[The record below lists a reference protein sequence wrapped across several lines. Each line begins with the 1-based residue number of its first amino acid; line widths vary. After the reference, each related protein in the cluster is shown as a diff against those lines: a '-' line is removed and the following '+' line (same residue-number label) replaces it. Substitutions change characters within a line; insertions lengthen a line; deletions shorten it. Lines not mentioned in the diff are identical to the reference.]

1 MIEKVKIS
9 YRDFDYSSFDINN
22 RDVEQENEYKALL
35 SQAYKASPQNATE
48 KEILD
53 DYIRTLKEII
63 AYYFEINEIR
73 SMIQELQSDAMQDIE
88 DLKNTAAQKAAC
100 IYSREQDLSVIRSL
114 GSNALVKMLER
125 SNDSRK
131 PKTQG
136 EMNTN
141 YMKKL
146 FSFISSRKKTFFVL
160 TVICVVITLVSVIG
174 FEYTDSALSNFFE
187 SCANVFLIL
196 SIVLASIWFVPTFV
210 SIIQY
215 LIKKCREKKNQNRV
229 LFPKKEKLRFC
240 KYCGVKIDED
250 SRFCQSCGKN

>member
-73 SMIQELQSDAMQDIE
+73 SMIQELQSDAMQEIE

-125 SNDSRK
+125 SNGSMVQK
-131 PKTQG
+131 PEEKATKPQD
-136 EMNTN
+136 EKSTN
-141 YMKKL
+141 YL
-146 FSFISSRKKTFFVL
+146 LLRTVL
-160 TVICVVITLVSVIG
+160 MSVSLAI
-174 FEYTDSALSNFFE
+174 ALMMINTP
-187 SCANVFLIL
+187 
-196 SIVLASIWFVPTFV
+196 IVLICAITFLVFSPLIFKSPTYAVILYSIYDVARPVLYVLALLVTIGGEQDFFAIAFYILAGLQVISMIKRFVGTV
-210 SIIQY
+210 AMIYTIISE
-215 LIKKCREKKNQNRV
+215 R
-229 LFPKKEKLRFC
+229 
-240 KYCGVKIDED
+240 
-250 SRFCQSCGKN
+250 